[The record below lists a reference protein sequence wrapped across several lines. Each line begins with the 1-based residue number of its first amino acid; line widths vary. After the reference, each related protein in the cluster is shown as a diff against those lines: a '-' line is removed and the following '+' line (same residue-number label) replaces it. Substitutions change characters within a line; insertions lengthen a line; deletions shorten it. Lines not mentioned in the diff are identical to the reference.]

1 MKRREFTARR
11 ELCPAGSARADEVF
25 ARVGAGV
32 LTWGIQRGAGFDV
45 VPDTPVALDGVH
57 DVVIGW
63 RGHGLRAPVRVVE
76 VFRSDQRIGFTY
88 ATMPGHPENGEETF
102 VVERRADG
110 GVEFVVRAHSRPG
123 TWWVRLGS
131 PVARLAQDVATRRY
145 LAAAARLAV

>member
-1 MKRREFTARR
+1 MSRREFTARR
-11 ELCPAGSARADEVF
+11 ALCPPGSPRADDVV

-45 VPDTPVALDGVH
+45 LPSTPVALGGVH
-57 DVVIGW
+57 DVVVGW
-63 RGHGLRAPVRVVE
+63 RGHGLHAPVRVVE
-76 VFRSDQRIGFTY
+76 VFRSDERTGFTY
-88 ATMPGHPENGEETF
+88 ATMPGHPEDGEETF

-110 GVEFVVRAHSRPG
+110 GVEFVVRAHSRPA

-131 PVARLAQDVATRRY
+131 PAAHLAQDVATRRY